1 MPDLMSFD
9 PSAIELSQRYEVPGF
24 SLRWDV
30 WGEAPGPPLVLLHG
44 YTGSVHDFALHI
56 DALAATRRVFAIEH
70 RGHGR
75 SSGSGD
81 PSTYTVDHI
90 VDDTLA
96 WVRDVVAPDNQ
107 PFDLLGHSMGGRVA
121 LRFALAR
128 RDLLRS
134 LILMDTTAWA
144 FGDEDAD
151 WREAEVAFLR
161 AIEPGQIP
169 PPTPRSTE
177 DDLIDAA
184 VPQTWIEEKWTIR
197 NQMDPMAQQALGIQ
211 LFEDNLD
218 RVDHQ
223 LGDIPCPTTV
233 LAGEL
238 DEPYVSHGPRL
249 ARAIPGGTFVSID
262 GAYHSPQLT
271 HWAGWLATIEAHLAR
286 L

>member
-1 MPDLMSFD
+1 MFD
-9 PSAIELSQRYEVPGF
+9 SAVTALTQRYEVPGF
-24 SLRWDV
+24 SLAWDA
-30 WGEAPGPPLVLLHG
+30 WGDAPGPPLVLLHG

-56 DALAATRRVFAIEH
+56 PALAERRRVFAIEH

-81 PSTYTVDHI
+81 PATYTVDHI

-96 WVRDVVAPDNQ
+96 WVHDVVAPHDE

-121 LRFALAR
+121 MRFALAR

-134 LILMDTTAWA
+134 LVLMDTTAWA
-144 FGDEDAD
+144 FGDVDPG
-151 WREAEVAFLR
+151 WRAMAVAFLQS
-161 AIEPGQIP
+161 IEPGQVP
-169 PPTPRSTE
+169 PRAPRTAE
-177 DDLIDAA
+177 DDLVDAA
-184 VPQTWIEEKWTIR
+184 VPQGWTAEKWAIR
-197 NQMDPMAQQALGIQ
+197 DQMDPMAQQALGLQ
-211 LFEDNLD
+211 LFEDTLD

-233 LAGEL
+233 IAGEF

-249 ARAIPGGTFVSID
+249 AAAIPGAEFVMIE

-271 HWAGWLATIEAHLAR
+271 HGAAWLAAVEAHLAR
-286 L
+286 FP

>member
-1 MPDLMSFD
+1 MSFD
-9 PSAIELSQRYEVPGF
+9 PTTTELTQQFEVPGF

-30 WGEAPGPPLVLLHG
+30 WGDAPGPPLVLLHG
-44 YTGSVHDFALHI
+44 YTGSVHDFAMHI
-56 DALAATRRVFAIEH
+56 PALAANRRVFAIEH

-96 WVRDVVAPDNQ
+96 WVHDVVAPDDQ

-121 LRFALAR
+121 MRFALAR

-144 FGDEDAD
+144 FGDEDEE
-151 WREAEVAFLR
+151 WRNAAVGFLR
-161 AIEPGQIP
+161 AIEPDQVP
-169 PPTPRSTE
+169 PRAPRSAE
-177 DDLIDAA
+177 DDLIDAT
-184 VPQTWIEEKWTIR
+184 VPQAWTDAKWTIR
-197 NQMDPMAQQALGIQ
+197 DQMDPMAQQALGIQ
-211 LFEDNLD
+211 LFENSLD

-233 LAGEL
+233 IAGEL
-238 DEPYVSHGPRL
+238 DEPYVSDGPRL
-249 ARAIPGGTFVSID
+249 AAAIPGAEFVCIEV
-262 GAYHSPQLT
+262 AYHSPQLT
-271 HWAGWLATIEAHLAR
+271 HGAEWLAAVEAHLMR
-286 L
+286 LSP